1 MNDYTLRVE
10 GLGELKKNLDE
21 LVKKYPDR
29 AGNLLRAEALS
40 LRKNVASEMRQ
51 KTNVSEKSKKSLGKI
66 RNYKV
71 SQVQGLGAYQF
82 VEISAKSPH
91 FHLME
96 HGHVLKSH
104 KQETIGFVPG
114 KHIMESEVK
123 KYQEQAPAM
132 AEAMIEA
139 LLREEGLI

>member
-82 VEISAKSPH
+82 VEISAKPPH
-91 FHLME
+91 FHLVE

-123 KYQEQAPAM
+123 RS
-132 AEAMIEA
+132 IS
-139 LLREEGLI
+139 